1 MIYRFHPEAESE
13 FNDSITYY
21 DSQKEGLGLEFAGEV
36 DFTIQRILR
45 YSFAWTRITR
55 GCRRCLT
62 KRFPF
67 GVIYSIQEDIIY
79 IIAIMPLSRKSGY
92 WENRL
97 DQEAC

>member
-21 DSQKEGLGLEFAGEV
+21 DSQKEDLGMEFTEEV
-36 DFTIQRILR
+36 DSTIQRILQ
-45 YSFAWTRITR
+45 YPFAWTKITR
-55 GCRRCLT
+55 ACRRCLT

-67 GVIYSIQEDIIY
+67 GVIYSIKEDIIY
-79 IIAIMPLSRKSGY
+79 IIAIMPLSRKPGY

-97 DQEAC
+97 GQET